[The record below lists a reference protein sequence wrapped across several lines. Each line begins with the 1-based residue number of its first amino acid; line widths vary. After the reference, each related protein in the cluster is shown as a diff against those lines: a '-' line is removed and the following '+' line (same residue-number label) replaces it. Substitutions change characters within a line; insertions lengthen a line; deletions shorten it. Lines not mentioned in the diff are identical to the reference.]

1 MMADSVSELYRPRPT
16 LSVFDGVCVVV
27 GIVIGVGIFK
37 APSIVAANVASHWEF
52 IALWG
57 VGAMISLIGA
67 LCYAELA
74 AAYPNVG
81 GEYHF
86 LKRAF
91 GWRVGFLFAWGRL
104 SVIQT
109 GAIAVVAFVVG
120 DYASQ
125 LAPIGSYGS
134 AIYAALAIAGLT
146 LLNLRGVSHSKWLQN
161 VLTVALVIAVASI
174 IVVSLTVTPTRF
186 SAAAAVLPEGSNASG
201 LALIFVLLTYGG
213 WNEAVYLAGE
223 VRNVQRNMVR
233 LLVIGLGVVAVIY
246 LLLNLAYLQVLGLE
260 GMRGSEVVAADL
272 LRATMG
278 ERGALVVSLIIA
290 VAALTTLNATIF
302 TGARTSYAFGLDFPL
317 FGWLGRWD
325 SRAMAPSNAL
335 LVQGAIALML
345 VMLGAVG
352 RKGFATI
359 VEYTAPVFWLFFLL
373 SALSLFVL
381 RRREPEIPRLFKVPF
396 YPFTPMLFCITCAY
410 MLHASIAYTG
420 IGALAGG
427 VVLLGGLPLM
437 HLSQRR
443 LAEKKVASHV

>member
-1 MMADSVSELYRPRPT
+1 MADSASELYRPRPT
-16 LSVFDGVCVVV
+16 LTVFDGVCVVV
-27 GIVIGVGIFK
+27 GIVVGVGIFK
-37 APSIVAANVASHWEF
+37 APSIVAANVASQWEF
-52 IALWG
+52 MALWG
-57 VGAMISLIGA
+57 LGAMISLIGA
-67 LCYAELA
+67 LCYAELS

-104 SVIQT
+104 SVVQT

-125 LAPIGSYGS
+125 LAPIGPYGS
-134 AIYAALAIAGLT
+134 AIYAGLAIVGLT

-161 VLTVALVIAVASI
+161 ILTVALIIAVAGI
-174 IVVSLTVTPTRF
+174 IVVSLTMAPIRF
-186 SAAAAVLPEGSNASG
+186 EVSAAALPEGSNASG
-201 LALIFVLLTYGG
+201 LALIFVLLTFGG

-223 VRNVQRNMVR
+223 VRNVQRTMVR
-233 LLVIGLGVVAVIY
+233 LLVIGLGVVAVVY
-246 LLLNLAYLQVLGLE
+246 LLLNFAYLQVLGLD
-260 GMRGSEVVAADL
+260 GMRESEVVAADL

-278 ERGALVVSLIIA
+278 ERGALIISMVIA
-290 VAALTTLNATIF
+290 GAALTTLNATIF
-302 TGARTSYAFGLDFPL
+302 TGARTSYAFGRDFPL

-325 SRAMAPSNAL
+325 SKAMTPSNAL
-335 LVQGAIALML
+335 LVQGVIALML
-345 VMLGAVG
+345 VILGALG

-381 RRREPEIPRLFKVPF
+381 RQREPEIPRLFRVPF
-396 YPFTPMLFCITCAY
+396 YPFTPALFCITCAY

-420 IGALAGG
+420 IGALVGG

-437 HLSQRR
+437 YLSQRR
-443 LAEKKVASHV
+443 LAAKKMASNV